1 PNGRRRRLQGTE
13 RNLHGNTKRRRRL
26 LPAVQTPPPP
36 QRRPAL
42 PPISRRWPAPPPPP
56 PLRPLWLPLPPLSP
70 LLPPLPPCIS
80 SSSPPPHPLA
90 SGSAVAPL
98 ADGSRAGRGLSRV
111 LFAVAHVPV
120 ASRKY
125 DFVRS
130 LAERILDDNLR
141 ATGGADLQTLN
152 RTALSAAFA
161 RTLHGL
167 EEALAAE
174 AASANG
180 VRAWAAGR
188 VVPPAGEE
196 GAGESAEKLASE
208 AMWLGQKMA
217 ENGAAAEAVAMWGT
231 ASRLAGLAVSAEP
244 RLQVAI
250 VRVCVFSFAFFCSG
264 NTATRLALALPL
276 RLVVATEPTKDPPLG
291 PMVLPMTRQGET
303 SLASHQISMLKS
315 WLPLLCC
322 ACSGVDSPILS
333 SKERAEMV
341 SLLGDMIG
349 KFNWDQQEEVL
360 SLWLY
365 HFTNCPDSDWP
376 NLESCYIRWY
386 LESQELFLK

>member
-1 PNGRRRRLQGTE
+1 METLNDAAAFFLPSKLLHPLSDALPFLQYPGGGQ
-13 RNLHGNTKRRRRL
+13 LLRL
-26 LPAVQTPPPP
+26 LRRFVLSGFHFLLCLLSFLLFHHASPPHP
-36 QRRPAL
+36 
-42 PPISRRWPAPPPPP
+42 
-56 PLRPLWLPLPPLSP
+56 
-70 LLPPLPPCIS
+70 
-80 SSSPPPHPLA
+80 PPPHPLA

-141 ATGGADLQTLN
+141 ATSGADLQTLN

-180 VRAWAAGR
+180 VRSGGRIMGALKSRVRAWAAGR

-250 VRVCVFSFAFFCSG
+250 VRHKAPENSKRKPGS
-264 NTATRLALALPL
+264 AL
-276 RLVVATEPTKDPPLG
+276 G
-291 PMVLPMTRQGET
+291 
-303 SLASHQISMLKS
+303 
-315 WLPLLCC
+315 
-322 ACSGVDSPILS
+322 
-333 SKERAEMV
+333 
-341 SLLGDMIG
+341 
-349 KFNWDQQEEVL
+349 
-360 SLWLY
+360 
-365 HFTNCPDSDWP
+365 
-376 NLESCYIRWY
+376 
-386 LESQELFLK
+386 

>member
-1 PNGRRRRLQGTE
+1 MADGGDYKAQNGTFMETLNDAAAFFLPSKLLHSLSDVLPFLQYPGGGQ
-13 RNLHGNTKRRRRL
+13 LLRL
-26 LPAVQTPPPP
+26 LRRFLLSAFHVLLYLLSFLLFHLPSPPHP
-36 QRRPAL
+36 
-42 PPISRRWPAPPPPP
+42 
-56 PLRPLWLPLPPLSP
+56 
-70 LLPPLPPCIS
+70 
-80 SSSPPPHPLA
+80 PPPHPLA
-90 SGSAVAPL
+90 ASGFAVAPL

-174 AASANG
+174 AASASG
-180 VRAWAAGR
+180 VRSGGRIMGVLKSRLRAWAAGR

-196 GAGESAEKLASE
+196 GAGGSAEKLAAE

-231 ASRLAGLAVSAEP
+231 ASRLAGLAVVAEP

-250 VRVCVFSFAFFCSG
+250 VRVCAFMFIHASSKQLEEECG
-264 NTATRLALALPL
+264 A
-276 RLVVATEPTKDPPLG
+276 EK
-291 PMVLPMTRQGET
+291 GET

-322 ACSGVDSPILS
+322 ACSGVDAPILS

>member
-1 PNGRRRRLQGTE
+1 MGS
-13 RNLHGNTKRRRRL
+13 HGFPKVYRWELLTQKTPCPFVLIINREEEGKRRSSQTVDGGDCKAQNGTFMETLNDAAAFFLPSKLLHPLSDALPFLKYPGGGQLLRL
-26 LPAVQTPPPP
+26 LLRCLLSAFHCLLYLLFHLPSHLHPPPP
-36 QRRPAL
+36 
-42 PPISRRWPAPPPPP
+42 
-56 PLRPLWLPLPPLSP
+56 
-70 LLPPLPPCIS
+70 
-80 SSSPPPHPLA
+80 HTLA

-98 ADGSRAGRGLSRV
+98 ADASRAGRGLSRV

-152 RTALSAAFA
+152 CTVLSAAFA

-180 VRAWAAGR
+180 VRSRGQIMGALKSRVRAWAAGR
-188 VVPPAGEE
+188 LVPPAGEA
-196 GAGESAEKLASE
+196 GAGVSAEKLAAE

-217 ENGAAAEAVAMWGT
+217 ENGAAAEGVAMWGA

-244 RLQVAI
+244 RLQVAL
-250 VRVCVFSFAFFCSG
+250 VRVCGENS
-264 NTATRLALALPL
+264 
-276 RLVVATEPTKDPPLG
+276 LV
-291 PMVLPMTRQGET
+291 
-303 SLASHQISMLKS
+303 
-315 WLPLLCC
+315 
-322 ACSGVDSPILS
+322 
-333 SKERAEMV
+333 KERAEMV

-376 NLESCYIRWY
+376 NLESCYMRWY
-386 LESQELFLK
+386 LESQELFFK

>member
-1 PNGRRRRLQGTE
+1 METLNDAAAFFLPSKL
-13 RNLHGNTKRRRRL
+13 LHPLSDALPFLKYPGGGQLLRL
-26 LPAVQTPPPP
+26 LLRCLLSAFHCLLYLLSLLLFHLPSHLHPPPP
-36 QRRPAL
+36 
-42 PPISRRWPAPPPPP
+42 
-56 PLRPLWLPLPPLSP
+56 
-70 LLPPLPPCIS
+70 
-80 SSSPPPHPLA
+80 HTLA
-90 SGSAVAPL
+90 SGSSVAPL

-152 RTALSAAFA
+152 CTVLSAAFA

-180 VRAWAAGR
+180 VRSRGQIMGALKSRVRAWAAGR
-188 VVPPAGEE
+188 VVPPAGEA
-196 GAGESAEKLASE
+196 GAGVSAEKLAAE

-217 ENGAAAEAVAMWGT
+217 ENGAAAEGVAMWGS

-244 RLQVAI
+244 RLQVAL
-250 VRVCVFSFAFFCSG
+250 VRRILSLVIGSSYGAHQGSACGSNAASNGKAAF
-264 NTATRLALALPL
+264 
-276 RLVVATEPTKDPPLG
+276 
-291 PMVLPMTRQGET
+291 MVMHANSKQLEEECGAEKGKT
-303 SLASHQISMLKS
+303 SLASHQVSMLKS

-322 ACSGVDSPILS
+322 ACSGVDNPILS

-341 SLLGDMIG
+341 SLLGDMI
-349 KFNWDQQEEVL
+349 
-360 SLWLY
+360 
-365 HFTNCPDSDWP
+365 DSVTSKRA
-376 NLESCYIRWY
+376 LFSCYRACEAKEENTNTQQRSWHSSG
-386 LESQELFLK
+386 LTGR